1 MSRIRIFPCNFLF
14 HCKLECLQE
23 AVCYLSQLKTSFH
36 LIPSTP
42 SAAIPIVIKVV
53 FCFLTARCHRRHE
66 IHFRLFAS
74 NLIIYVMFKLL
85 DEIVVDTTT
94 THYMVISPRH
104 NTRIVSIEQQK
115 KTLLLDVHFKN
126 WWRNSHP
133 SRTLPS
139 TPRLYN
145 LQLQRQQIKISWL
158 LSWNRDLS
166 CW

>member
-74 NLIIYVMFKLL
+74 NLLIYVMFKLL
-85 DEIVVDTTT
+85 DEIVVDKTT
-94 THYMVISPRH
+94 THYMLISPRH
-104 NTRIVSIEQQK
+104 NSRIVCIEQQK
-115 KTLLLDVHFKN
+115 KTFLLDVHFKN
-126 WWRNSHP
+126 
-133 SRTLPS
+133 
-139 TPRLYN
+139 
-145 LQLQRQQIKISWL
+145 
-158 LSWNRDLS
+158 
-166 CW
+166 